1 MKRAN
6 EPALSADFAE
16 RVLARADV
24 VIVKR
29 RRFRRALGAVAAVTF
44 VSAAAASWV
53 VTSGF
58 RQPAIPRQAS
68 RSVVIPNAATEAQ
81 ADETDA
87 LSDLFPDA
95 ESVASFA
102 TDYSSAAE
110 NSETAI
116 ISDDDAASS

>member
-6 EPALSADFAE
+6 EPVLSADFAE
-16 RVLARADV
+16 RVLARADGV
-24 VIVKR
+24 MVR
-29 RRFRRALGAVAAVTF
+29 RRRIRRVLGVVVAVTV

-58 RQPAIPRQAS
+58 RQPAISRQAS

-102 TDYSSAAE
+102 TEYSSAAE

>member
-6 EPALSADFAE
+6 EPVLSADFAE

-29 RRFRRALGAVAAVTF
+29 RRFRRALGAVVAVTF

-58 RQPAIPRQAS
+58 RQPAVPRQA

-102 TDYSSAAE
+102 TEYSSAAE